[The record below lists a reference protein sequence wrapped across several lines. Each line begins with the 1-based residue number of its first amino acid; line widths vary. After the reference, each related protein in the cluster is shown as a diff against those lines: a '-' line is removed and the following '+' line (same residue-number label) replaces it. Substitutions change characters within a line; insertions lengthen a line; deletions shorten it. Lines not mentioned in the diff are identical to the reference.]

1 MSDYVEKKF
10 AATAIEMNYA
20 EGPDSGPPLVLIHGL
35 SGHWAQWET
44 VIDQFSTSW
53 HVYAIDLRGH
63 GDSGRVPGD
72 YQWDKYAI
80 EVIEFL
86 NSVVKQPA
94 FVIGH
99 SMGGVTAGVACAAA
113 PGLVTAAALEDPP
126 LYTNEWFTESAFA
139 PSFQAALDIRNKN
152 LGVKDT
158 AIEIRKIDDVSSDE
172 QVVMRAFSI
181 TKTDPNVWA
190 TVIEGREVG
199 SLSADDILSSI
210 TTPVLLLQGSPDM
223 GGALRDVEATRAIDL
238 LDNGRHVKWEDVGH
252 MMHMA
257 EPERFVQL
265 VNAFFRQVLRK
276 G

>member
-1 MSDYVEKKF
+1 MSAYIEKKF
-10 AATAIEMNYA
+10 TASAIEVNYA
-20 EGPDSGPPLVLIHGL
+20 EGPDNGPPLVLIHGL
-35 SGHWAQWET
+35 SGYWAQWES
-44 VIDQFSTSW
+44 VIDQFSAQW

-63 GDSGRVPGD
+63 GDSGRVPDG
-72 YQWDKYAI
+72 YQFDKYAI

-86 NSVVKQPA
+86 NGVVKQPA

-99 SMGGVTAGVACAAA
+99 SMGGVAAGVVCAAA
-113 PGLVTAAALEDPP
+113 PGLVTAVALEDPP
-126 LYTNEWFTESAFA
+126 LYTNEWFAESAVA
-139 PSFQAALDIRNKN
+139 SSFQAALNIRNKN

-172 QVVMRAFSI
+172 QVVMRAFAI
-181 TKTDPNVWA
+181 TKTDPDVWV

-238 LDNGRHVKWEDVGH
+238 LDQGRHVKWEDVGH
-252 MMHMA
+252 MMHVV

-265 VNAFFRQVLRK
+265 VNAFFTQVQRK